1 MNTINTNKIGL
12 FLKDVLSKAKEYI
25 DSNDLMILS
34 VTLNM
39 MSVILGTK
47 VHTYAGSGNKLYS
60 NIWMMIIAQSGV
72 GSKTTTVNTI
82 QNMLLSSVID
92 TNFTNYKHQMKKY
105 KTLTKDEKEEMA
117 IPNLKQVLNG
127 QGSTFQ
133 GMIKSLEKNPH
144 GMTTIFDEAGEFL
157 KKFSK
162 DTENK
167 AALTSL
173 YDQAYY
179 AKSLVGGS
187 GKGED
192 IYIKNPFLSILALTN
207 PHSLVE
213 ETTDTDYLSGF
224 LNRFSIIEI
233 KNFPARQPFKTMKPQ
248 DFTKFQDASL
258 KLWETLDK
266 LCSNE
271 KPLVLKIDK
280 IESSYKDWYY
290 MMNVKYQE
298 SEECMQSFLPRQQTA
313 ALKYAMIIQ
322 LFDAVY
328 QNKPIDKMEYLELE
342 YMKIGF
348 YFAEIYMQS
357 INKHIEGMADAE
369 SSMNVKKSI
378 SVDKLADK
386 LITYLSHKN
395 RIGKRFNKS
404 ELTNNIRGLTADNF
418 HETVD
423 TATKK
428 YDTLCMDS
436 HYVGKKEIPQFYVE
450 APILHNEEMN
460 IELNESDYE
469 GLFDDAS

>member
-1 MNTINTNKIGL
+1 MEDLGTKKIST
-12 FLKDVLSKAKEYI
+12 FLNNLLTQAKKHI

-34 VTLNM
+34 VALNM

-47 VHTYAGSGNKLYS
+47 VHSYAGSGNKLYS

-92 TNFTNYKHQMKKY
+92 TNFTSYKHQMKKY
-105 KTLTKDEKEEMA
+105 KTLTKDEKEETA

-167 AALTSL
+167 AAITSL

-233 KNFPARQPFKTMKPQ
+233 KKFPARQPFKTMEPQ
-248 DFTKFQDASL
+248 NFSKFQDTSL
-258 KLWETLDK
+258 KIWETLDK
-266 LCSNE
+266 LYSSE
-271 KPLVLKIDK
+271 KPLILRIDK

-290 MMNVKYQE
+290 EMNIKYQE
-298 SEECMQSFLPRQQTA
+298 SEECIQSFLPRQQTA

-322 LFDAVY
+322 VFDAVY
-328 QNKPIDKMEYLELE
+328 QNRSLDNMEYLELE
-342 YMKIGF
+342 YMEIGF
-348 YFAEIYMQS
+348 YFAEIYMRS
-357 INKHIEGMADAE
+357 INKHIEDLADIE
-369 SSMNVKKSI
+369 SSINTKKSI
-378 SVDKLADK
+378 SVEKLADK
-386 LITYLSHKN
+386 LITYLTHKD
-395 RIGKRFNKS
+395 RIGKKYNKS
-404 ELTNNIRGLTADNF
+404 QLTNAIRDLTADNF
-418 HETVD
+418 YDTID

-428 YDTLCMDS
+428 HEALSIYSYNTI
-436 HYVGKKEIPQFYVE
+436 GKKDVPQYYIE
-450 APILHNEEMN
+450 APSLPEEEMN
-460 IELNESDYE
+460 TDDSVFDDYE
-469 GLFDDAS
+469 NAS